1 MAKSENQKMKLL
13 YILKLLEEKSDE
25 NHPVSTQQI
34 IDYLDRQQIKAERKT
49 VYSDIRTLEDFGYEI
64 AAKKGKESGY
74 YLKTRRF
81 ETAELKLL
89 VDAVLAS
96 KFITAQKTKQ
106 LIKKLTDLSSI
117 YDSGQLKRQLFM
129 ERIKNENDQVY
140 LNVDEIH
147 RAIRENKKIAFYYY
161 SWGKDKRLHARR
173 NQKRYRISPFY
184 LIWKDEYYYLV
195 AFDEEQGI
203 TKYYR
208 VDKMQEMEVLEE
220 KREGHEITGQV
231 NPAEIASRD
240 FSMFAGK
247 NQSVTL
253 FFPEEMIGVV
263 IDRFGKD
270 ITIRQRDEE
279 TFSARVSVSVS
290 KQFFGWL
297 SGFGGQIKIE
307 MPGEVRE
314 EYIAYLQEIL
324 DTYN

>member
-1 MAKSENQKMKLL
+1 MKLL

-34 IDYLDRQQIKAERKT
+34 IDYLDQQQIRAERKT
-49 VYSDIRTLEDFGYEI
+49 VYSDIHTLEEFGYEI
-64 AAKKGKESGY
+64 AARKGKESGY
-74 YLKTRRF
+74 YLKSRRF

-106 LIKKLTDLSSI
+106 LIKKLTDLSSV
-117 YDSGQLKRQLFM
+117 YDAGQLKRQLYM

-195 AFDEEQGI
+195 AYDSEAAL

-208 VDKMQEMEVLEE
+208 VDKMQDMEVLEE
-220 KREGHEITGQV
+220 NREGHEITGQV

-279 TFSARVSVSVS
+279 LFSARVSVSVS
-290 KQFFGWL
+290 QQFFGWI
-297 SGFGGQIKIE
+297 SGFGGRIRIE
-307 MPGEVRE
+307 MPLEVKQ
-314 EYIAYLQEIL
+314 EYVEYLKTLLAVYDPE
-324 DTYN
+324 NPEA

>member
-1 MAKSENQKMKLL
+1 MKLL

-34 IDYLDRQQIKAERKT
+34 IDYLDQQQIRAERKT
-49 VYSDIRTLEDFGYEI
+49 VYSDIHTLEEFGYEI
-64 AAKKGKESGY
+64 AARKGKESGY
-74 YLKTRRF
+74 YLKSRRF

-117 YDSGQLKRQLFM
+117 YDAGQLKRQLYM

-140 LNVDEIH
+140 SNVDEIH
-147 RAIRENKKIAFYYY
+147 LAIRENRKIAFYYY

-195 AFDEEQGI
+195 AYDSEAAL

-208 VDKMQEMEVLEE
+208 VDKMQDMEVLEE

-253 FFPEEMIGVV
+253 YFPEEMIGVV

-279 TFSARVSVSVS
+279 LFSARVSVSVS
-290 KQFFGWL
+290 KQFFGWI
-297 SGFGGQIKIE
+297 SGFGGAIRIE
-307 MPGEVRE
+307 MPREVKQEYVQYLGELLKAYDRE
-314 EYIAYLQEIL
+314 ETGE
-324 DTYN
+324 